1 MEYTH
6 TYDIKV
12 GSVSMEGD
20 IVFNSGQEPSF
31 TTNAP
36 MSSSI
41 KGLDVLNSL
50 IKAIANVHNRCGGI
64 EKIEFNI
71 KP

>member
-6 TYDIKV
+6 TYDINV
-12 GSVSMEGD
+12 GSIDMEGE

-31 TTNAP
+31 NTNAP
-36 MSSSI
+36 MTTSI
-41 KGLDVLNSL
+41 KGLDVMNNL

-64 EKIEFNI
+64 TKIEFNI

>member
-1 MEYTH
+1 MDYTH

-12 GSVSMEGD
+12 GTVEMAGE

-31 TTNAP
+31 NTTSP
-36 MSSSI
+36 MASSI
-41 KGLDVLNSL
+41 KGLDVLNNL

-64 EKIEFNI
+64 TKIEFNI
-71 KP
+71 K